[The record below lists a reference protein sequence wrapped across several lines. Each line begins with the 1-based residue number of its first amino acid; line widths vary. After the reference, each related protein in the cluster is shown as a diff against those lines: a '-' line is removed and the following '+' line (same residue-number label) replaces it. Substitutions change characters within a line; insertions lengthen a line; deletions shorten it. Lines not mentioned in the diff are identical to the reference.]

1 MKKNNIWMMAA
12 GVGTKLYVEFIGR
25 LTFSDLL
32 ILATIPFTFS
42 YQRIKKYYG
51 TQVVL
56 LCLLLMVII
65 QITSDIFNQSL
76 FTDMSR
82 GISVL
87 IISSLW
93 IIFFV
98 GKLSKNLD
106 SVIYYIFGFA
116 IINLFVGE
124 SLFEQQLWDRSNY
137 FKARAVPFLNAILMI
152 FSFYLSTKGNSKVVV
167 LIFLS
172 FSLFCFIL
180 GARSNGLIFLL
191 SSALL
196 ALKIIRPNLS
206 KFYFAVY
213 ASICFFIMFWLYVI
227 YVGLVLSNNFGGS
240 NSIDQLNKAEN
251 AYNPVELL
259 YYGRVGLVVAGYAI
273 AEKPFLG
280 HGSWAKDEGG
290 KYSRLSA
297 QIRGK
302 KAIDKSIIPS
312 HSVIAGAW
320 LYMGFFGFLVV
331 LYLYYYLIKLY
342 LKIYFNRFHSS
353 YLPLVT
359 VLTLEMMWH
368 FRFSPYGTLRTSF
381 PIVISLLIVLN
392 NDFLKNYNLKNI
404 KSEL

>member
-12 GVGTKLYVEFIGR
+12 GVGTRLYVEFIGR
-25 LTFSDLL
+25 LTYSDLL

-42 YQRIKKYYG
+42 YQKIKKYHG
-51 TQVVL
+51 TKVVL
-56 LCLLLMVII
+56 LCLLLMGII
-65 QITSDIFNQSL
+65 QIVSDIFNQSL
-76 FTDMSR
+76 FADSSR

-98 GKLSKNLD
+98 NKLSKNLD
-106 SVIYYIFGFA
+106 SVIYYLFGMA

-124 SLFEQQLWDRSNY
+124 SVFEQELWDRSNF
-137 FKARAVPFLNAILMI
+137 FKSRGVPFLNTVLMI

-172 FSLFCFIL
+172 FSFLCFFL
-180 GARSNGLIFLL
+180 DARSNGLIFLL

-213 ASICFFIMFWLYVI
+213 ASICFFIMVWLYVI
-227 YVGLVLSNNFGGS
+227 YIGLVLSNNFGGS
-240 NSIDQLNKAEN
+240 NSIDQYNKAEN
-251 AYNPVELL
+251 PYNPVQIL

-273 AEKPFLG
+273 AEKPLLG
-280 HGSWAKDEGG
+280 HGSWAKDKDG
-290 KYSRLSA
+290 KYARLSA

-320 LYMGFFGFLVV
+320 LYMGVFGFLVI
-331 LYLYYYLIKLY
+331 LYLYYYFIKLY
-342 LKIYFNRFHSS
+342 LNIYFNRINAS

-368 FRFSPYGTLRTSF
+368 FLFSPYGVLRTSF
-381 PIVISLLIVLN
+381 PIIISLLIILN